1 MTMAKTVTRRRRAP
15 RVNLLQAERQ
25 MAANPN
31 LARYTASREDA
42 QNFQEVSLAGN
53 LPQALAAATA
63 NPAGAAASTAA
74 TANPAGAATST
85 ATIPDKTPVAP
96 GDPLVVPSSGANI
109 TSGTLAI
116 QSILET
122 IGIDPTTAAA
132 QASNLLS
139 ALNQS
144 GLDPTSPTDSSSV
157 QAYVDAW
164 LPQQKF
170 YQDRF
175 PGIIAQLKA
184 GQQPITV
191 QAYIGLEDT
200 MKGIAKQ
207 YGLDPNV
214 MASPAV
220 IADMVVSNKSAA
232 EMSARFNTYMAQYET
247 EAPEVQNAFNQFYG
261 INGPTA
267 YAAAIANPDITDA
280 QLKQNMDV
288 ASISGAASSL
298 GVGVGQSTATKLAQL
313 GVSYQSALTAAAN
326 TVKQAG
332 LYTPT
337 MGEKSQETG
346 PGAMTPVTQEALF
359 ASNAKVASAASTGS
373 GAANDQAIQTEI
385 ENRQAQFRGGGG
397 ASSTQ
402 AEGYSGLGS
411 TKAF

>member
-1 MTMAKTVTRRRRAP
+1 MAKTVTRRRPAP
-15 RVNLLQAERQ
+15 KVNLAQAEQQ
-25 MAANPN
+25 MNANPN
-31 LARYTASREDA
+31 LANNTASREDA
-42 QNFQEVSLAGN
+42 QNFQEASLAGN
-53 LPQALAAATA
+53 LPQALSAATA

-74 TANPAGAATST
+74 IANN
-85 ATIPDKTPVAP
+85 TPVAP
-96 GDPLVVPSSGANI
+96 TAPLLVGGAGGETV

-116 QSILET
+116 TNILET

-132 QASNLLS
+132 QASNLLG
-139 ALNQS
+139 ALNTS

-184 GQQPITV
+184 GQQPITA

-385 ENRQAQFRGGGG
+385 ENRQNLFKGGGG

-411 TKAF
+411 AKPF